1 MIVAYNLR
9 MSVIKGAKGE
19 QVAGKYL
26 MTVGYQIMVRNYHSY
41 FGEIDLICKKGETI
55 VFVEVKNYKKNSLKT
70 PYQAVSFSKQHKII
84 TTAKR
89 YLMENNL
96 DNVSVQFD
104 VLIIESGNVLDHLE
118 GAFIL

>member
-1 MIVAYNLR
+1 

-19 QVAGKYL
+19 QVAEKYL
-26 MTVGYQIMVRNYHSY
+26 VSAGYQILARNYHSY
-41 FGEIDLICKKGETI
+41 FGEIDLICKKGEII
-55 VFVEVKNYKKNSLKT
+55 VFVEVKNYRKNSLRT

-89 YLMENNL
+89 YLMEHNL

-104 VLIIESGNVLDHLE
+104 VMIIESGNVLDHLE